1 MDLWPIELR
10 DPVFLIPKLLMYDV
24 CLSFK
29 RLTIR
34 HLFAKMEPGAEFQNA
49 SQVCTIK
56 YEGRR
61 DILPRR
67 LGFFQIGWE
76 FRGNEKDRKSSAI
89 YMLSRF
95 LTDCQEESRNHF

>member
-34 HLFAKMEPGAEFQNA
+34 HLFAKMEPGAEFQNV
-49 SQVCTIK
+49 SQVRTIK

-61 DILPRR
+61 DIHNYHDDWVSFKLVGNLEGMKKIEKVRLYICSPDFQLIARR
-67 LGFFQIGWE
+67 
-76 FRGNEKDRKSSAI
+76 S
-89 YMLSRF
+89 
-95 LTDCQEESRNHF
+95 

>member
-10 DPVFLIPKLLMYDV
+10 DPVFLTPKPLMYDV

-56 YEGRR
+56 YEGRQAGYTTTTTGF
-61 DILPRR
+61 LSNW
-67 LGFFQIGWE
+67 LGI
-76 FRGNEKDRKSSAI
+76 
-89 YMLSRF
+89 
-95 LTDCQEESRNHF
+95 